1 MNDKGERYQLEIPQF
16 YKSVLGVTDEALLQR
31 LVGNS
36 KLTFFEKGQHL
47 LNADEVATELY
58 FLVEGLFRGYFLD
71 AKGREVT
78 DCFGATPGT
87 PALPCSDPFAPSN
100 TSIEALEESVF
111 VALPVYA
118 LYPYLE
124 TNLNLMRIY
133 NEMLWASLKEH
144 WENKMAMVQY
154 TAMERYQWF
163 LRRYPSVID
172 RVPHRHVASFL
183 GITPVSLSSTRREL
197 RDTNDQA

>member
-100 TSIEALEESVF
+100 TTIEALEESVF

-183 GITPVSLSSTRREL
+183 GITPVSLSRIRREL

>member
-1 MNDKGERYQLEIPQF
+1 MEIPQF

-183 GITPVSLSSTRREL
+183 GITPVSLSRIRREL